1 MKKKRK
7 AMALWKVILIT
18 ISSIIGLIG
27 VTVLALYIK
36 GDFNDNPIYPESGIF
51 FVLDGNEKYNQD
63 LGVLET
69 AESFS
74 LTLSTSTE
82 DVNRK
87 TVKLS
92 LPTGTRET
100 IRENGYLDN
109 GIIRVPE
116 TVQLDR
122 AFTVELS
129 TSPTDNHIAGGLTS
143 ITATSTYPTI
153 DPQTVYIN
161 VDVPVE
167 SIEVFCYDAEDATK
181 EPLKDIFVGSYFN
194 VGVNYSPERSEK
206 VFGREETKYVFYDF
220 TTNNLEF
227 DYISQTF
234 HAIKVSNGAFDD
246 IEVRVFSNSE
256 YEKEFLAG
264 FEGNPSEFKTQ
275 EEYIEFN
282 TAALNFM
289 KDKGEASY
297 KTSTIS
303 NIAVKEISVNSFVV
317 SNENFNAKVDKKFN
331 LALNSALPEFD
342 GNLGV
347 VIRDEEENILN
358 SVYAGGVGI
367 ALCSNNEYIDISGG
381 EVLKVA
387 IRAIGDYNE
396 ENGTYSYIYSYDS
409 EGNLEGA
416 TITRM
421 TSEEIEALGNF
432 TPNLPE
438 VTADGQEVEVVY
450 YFFLPSRNV
459 GAVAGNYNFSLSSS
473 ATTSADFIVALF
485 LEKEGNYQLFLA

>member
-51 FVLDGNEKYNQD
+51 FVLEGNEKYNQD

-167 SIEVFCYDAEDATK
+167 LIEVFCYDAEDATK

-234 HAIKVSNGAFDD
+234 HAI
-246 IEVRVFSNSE
+246 
-256 YEKEFLAG
+256 
-264 FEGNPSEFKTQ
+264 
-275 EEYIEFN
+275 
-282 TAALNFM
+282 
-289 KDKGEASY
+289 
-297 KTSTIS
+297 
-303 NIAVKEISVNSFVV
+303 
-317 SNENFNAKVDKKFN
+317 
-331 LALNSALPEFD
+331 
-342 GNLGV
+342 
-347 VIRDEEENILN
+347 
-358 SVYAGGVGI
+358 
-367 ALCSNNEYIDISGG
+367 
-381 EVLKVA
+381 
-387 IRAIGDYNE
+387 
-396 ENGTYSYIYSYDS
+396 
-409 EGNLEGA
+409 
-416 TITRM
+416 
-421 TSEEIEALGNF
+421 
-432 TPNLPE
+432 
-438 VTADGQEVEVVY
+438 
-450 YFFLPSRNV
+450 
-459 GAVAGNYNFSLSSS
+459 
-473 ATTSADFIVALF
+473 
-485 LEKEGNYQLFLA
+485 